1 MDTTDAQPDKDFN
14 ADTPLPEV
22 AQVIGLDETEQN
34 LLIDASGQ
42 RFTVP
47 VDGELRRLVRR
58 SHATGVPAPQPETD
72 DEDEAGAP
80 AVQLAPREIQARIRA
95 GEDPEDLAELT
106 GTDLDTI
113 RRYEGPIIAER
124 DYVIEQAQ
132 TAPISRDSE
141 APLLGEITV
150 DRLAARGVA
159 AIESEWTAYRI
170 SGAPWTVEMQFTAGE
185 RERSATWSFEPRSR
199 QISALDDEARW
210 LTETEEPRDE
220 PIPTRLSP
228 VRDLVYDVDSDGGVI
243 GAGEDLPASP
253 LTQDSEPQPDDVFAR
268 QQDLLDELSSRRGRR
283 QPILGEDEDD
293 PFELR
298 GEIPAAHPP
307 ASRPDLAVDAE
318 VLQLPESNPGDDGGW
333 DGDDAQ
339 AAAIADEIADVEAQ
353 PASKRAASA
362 DSPDEANEPRRAD
375 TPKSEAE
382 KPRPTRRS
390 ARRASV
396 PSWDEIVFGARTD

>member
-14 ADTPLPEV
+14 ADTPQPEV

-42 RFTVP
+42 RFRVP

-58 SHATGVPAPQPETD
+58 SHTTVVPAPQPEMGDD
-72 DEDEAGAP
+72 DESEAP
-80 AVQLAPREIQARIRA
+80 AAQLAPREIQARIRA

-124 DYVIEQAQ
+124 NYVIEQAQ
-132 TAPISRDSE
+132 MAPISRDSE

-150 DRLAARGVA
+150 DRLAARGVP
-159 AIESEWTAYRI
+159 AIEIEWTAYRI

-199 QISALDDEARW
+199 QLSALDDEARW

-220 PIPTRLSP
+220 PIPSRLSP

-243 GAGEDLPASP
+243 GAGKDLPASL
-253 LTQDSEPQPDDVFAR
+253 LTPDSEPQPDDVFAR

-318 VLQLPESNPGDDGGW
+318 VLQLPESTPGADGGL
-333 DGDDAQ
+333 DGEDAQ
-339 AAAIADEIADVEAQ
+339 TAAIADEIADVEAQ
-353 PASKRAASA
+353 PAPERAASA
-362 DSPDEANEPRRAD
+362 DKVEGQSDRAD
-375 TPKSEAE
+375 APKPETD